1 MLDLNEEDFEDYDDA
16 EDYEDD
22 ENYDAEVDGD
32 TNDALDDATVDEYK
46 DDDDYDDVNIG
57 NDATYISDLESLG
70 VDGNDVETSPDV
82 TEEVFDVVAE
92 IDEPDNV
99 GADLKGDDDG
109 AGMEPNINPG
119 EGQQAG
125 QEEQA
130 QGPGVVDDI
139 VIVRSD
145 EKTEQSRLDL
155 DINES
160 DVPAPENQAETRP
173 VNHKDS
179 KLMSIL
185 KTVPDKGDVIDVNRL
200 KSELEKN
207 VNARVLTHDTQF

>member
-1 MLDLNEEDFEDYDDA
+1 MRL
-16 EDYEDD
+16 
-22 ENYDAEVDGD
+22 
-32 TNDALDDATVDEYK
+32 
-46 DDDDYDDVNIG
+46 
-57 NDATYISDLESLG
+57 
-70 VDGNDVETSPDV
+70 P
-82 TEEVFDVVAE
+82 
-92 IDEPDNV
+92 
-99 GADLKGDDDG
+99 GADADIGLRRGLELLIDNRVG
-109 AGMEPNINPG
+109 T
-119 EGQQAG
+119 
-125 QEEQA
+125 
-130 QGPGVVDDI
+130 PGVVDDI

-173 VNHKDS
+173 VDHKDS